1 MRHFYVYILSSK
13 SRVLYTGITDDI
25 YRRTWEHKN
34 DINSGFTRDYKVHRL
49 VYYEAFKYVNNAIN
63 REKKIKGWLRQKKI
77 ALIEAENPTWEDL
90 IAGWFEGKQVLR
102 FAQDD
107 KFVLQDEDLK
117 NRVSVVVTG
126 SPLNYSPLNY
136 SPMNYLP
143 MNYKTVQLSFDSGT
157 ATLTLNRPDKRNAIS
172 YELIDDL
179 IRALE
184 EVQNSTARVLILT
197 GAGKAFCSG
206 MDLDNLKALIGR
218 NPEQNLEDSRTM
230 VSLFRSLYEFP
241 KPTIAAVNGAAIAGG
256 TGLAFLCDFTL
267 AVPEAKFGYT
277 EVRIGFVPAI
287 VSTFLLRQ
295 VGEKIARD
303 LLLTGRIFDAQ
314 EAVKIGLVNE
324 IVPSDKLLQRAR
336 ELASQLTE
344 NSPLSLFNTK
354 RLLNDH
360 ARAELDSQIEAAV
373 RENAGIRESA
383 DFREGVESFLEKR
396 KPKWTGR

>member
-13 SRVLYTGITDDI
+13 SRVLYTGITDNI

-34 DINSGFTRDYKVHRL
+34 DVNPGFTRDYRVHRL
-49 VYYEAFKYVNNAIN
+49 VYYETFKYVNNAIA
-63 REKKIKGWLRQKKI
+63 REKTIKGWLRRKKI

-90 IAGWFEGKQVLR
+90 SAAWFDGKQVLR

-107 KFVLQDEDLK
+107 KFFVQDEKLK
-117 NRVSVVVTG
+117 TG
-126 SPLNYSPLNY
+126 AYTPIPGLR
-136 SPMNYLP
+136 
-143 MNYKTVQLSFDSGT
+143 MNYKTLQLAFDSAV
-157 ATLTLNRPDKRNAIS
+157 ATITLNRPEKRNAVS

-184 EVQNSTARVLILT
+184 EVRNSSAGVLILT

-206 MDLDNLKALIGR
+206 LDLDTLKALIGR
-218 NPEQNLEDSRTM
+218 TLEQNLEDSRTM
-230 VSLFRSLYEFP
+230 VGLFRSLYEFP

-256 TGLAFLCDFTL
+256 TGLALLCDFTL

-303 LLLTGRIFDAQ
+303 LLLTGRIFDAA
-314 EAVKIGLVNE
+314 EALKMGLINE
-324 IVPSDKLLQRAR
+324 IVPPEKLLDRAR
-336 ELASQLTE
+336 ELAAQLAE
-344 NSPLSLFNTK
+344 SSPQSLFCTK
-354 RLLNDH
+354 RLLTDH
-360 ARAELDSQIEAAV
+360 ARAELDAQIEAAI
-373 RENAGIRESA
+373 RENAGIRETA
-383 DFREGVESFLEKR
+383 DFREGITSFLEKR

>member
-1 MRHFYVYILSSK
+1 MRRFYVYILSSK

-34 DINSGFTRDYKVHRL
+34 DVNPGFTRDYKVHRL
-49 VYYEAFKYVNNAIN
+49 VYYETFKYVGNAIA
-63 REKKIKGWLRQKKI
+63 REKAIKRWLRRKKV
-77 ALIEAENPTWEDL
+77 ALIRSTNPTWEDL
-90 IAGWFEGKQVLR
+90 SESWFDGKQVLR

-107 KFVLQDEDLK
+107 KVFVQAEPLKSSAYAPISGLRMNCKTLQL
-117 NRVSVVVTG
+117 T
-126 SPLNYSPLNY
+126 
-136 SPMNYLP
+136 
-143 MNYKTVQLSFDSGT
+143 FDSDI
-157 ATLTLNRPDKRNAIS
+157 ATITLNRPDKRNAIS

-179 IRALE
+179 IRALD
-184 EVQNSTARVLILT
+184 EVKNSSARILILT

-218 NPEQNLEDSRTM
+218 TPEQNLEDSRTM

-256 TGLAFLCDFTL
+256 TGLALLCDFTL

-295 VGEKIARD
+295 VSEKIARD
-303 LLLTGRIFDAQ
+303 LLLTGRIFDAP
-314 EAVKIGLVNE
+314 EALKIGLINE
-324 IVPSDKLLQRAR
+324 IVPAEKLLYRAR
-336 ELASQLTE
+336 ELAAQLAE
-344 NSPLSLFNTK
+344 LSPLSLFRTK
-354 RLLNDH
+354 RLLTDH
-360 ARAELDSQIEAAV
+360 ARAELDTQIEAAI
-373 RENAGIRESA
+373 RENAGIREST
-383 DFREGVESFLEKR
+383 DFREGIESFLEKR